1 MITDCDI
8 DIYKNL
14 VLLYNKHKVQL
25 FDTMDLH
32 YYPEMHLY
40 KSHPSKINFFEKVG
54 VGNTPVRGNFTIATK
69 TNSYGKII
77 PFCTNNKH
85 YAPAI
90 I

>member
-1 MITDCDI
+1 MKKFELLSLRIRLI
-8 DIYKNL
+8 LPVLI
-14 VLLYNKHKVQL
+14 VLLSVTIL
-25 FDTMDLH
+25 SIIILISET
-32 YYPEMHLY
+32 
-40 KSHPSKINFFEKVG
+40 HPSKINFFEKVG